1 MFQNKTVL
9 ITGGTGSFGKRLV
22 KTILMKKIKIK
33 KLIVFSRDELKQ
45 FEMEKTFSVKKYKFL
60 RYFIGDIRD
69 KERLKFAFRDV
80 DIVVHAAALKHV
92 PLAEYNPIEYIK
104 TNIIGAQNILEA
116 SLESPKVS
124 KVLALSTDKA
134 VSPLNLYGATKLCS
148 DKLFLSANVIKG
160 NRDIKF
166 SVLRYGN
173 VMMSRG
179 SVIPTFLKTK
189 SLKFNVTTKD
199 MTRFTLTLD
208 DGVEAAFFA
217 LKKMQGGEIIIPKA
231 KSYRILD
238 LTKAIDP
245 RKTINIIGKRPGEK
259 INEVL
264 IPNTEAK
271 STYENKNYY
280 IVMNLDKKLKIKGFK
295 KVNKKFMYT
304 SNKNQFLSPSQIKKL
319 ISKQMKSNSE

>member
-1 MFQNKTVL
+1 MFHNKTVL
-9 ITGGTGSFGKRLV
+9 ITGGTGSFGKRLI
-22 KTILMKKIKIK
+22 KTFIKKKIKIK
-33 KLIVFSRDELKQ
+33 KLIIFSRDELKQ

-104 TNIIGAQNILEA
+104 TNITGAQNILEA
-116 SLESPKVS
+116 SLESSKVS

-166 SVLRYGN
+166 SILRYGN

-189 SLKFNVTTKD
+189 GSKFNVTSKD
-199 MTRFTLTLD
+199 MTRFSLTLD

-217 LKKMQGGEIIIPKA
+217 LKKNA
-231 KSYRILD
+231 RWRNFYSKS
-238 LTKAIDP
+238 
-245 RKTINIIGKRPGEK
+245 
-259 INEVL
+259 
-264 IPNTEAK
+264 
-271 STYENKNYY
+271 
-280 IVMNLDKKLKIKGFK
+280 
-295 KVNKKFMYT
+295 
-304 SNKNQFLSPSQIKKL
+304 
-319 ISKQMKSNSE
+319 